1 MTSHTEAAKAAEH
14 QTVLSFDERER
25 ILCQFI
31 SEPINHDRE
40 MAIAIEAATQ
50 ERLLAPLEDYE
61 RVLAD
66 HRRLVREL
74 DVLLNGDGAAAQA
87 SLCDIVAQV
96 KRDGIKASARVA
108 DTSAIIRDV
117 CELDPADEGPDT
129 VSVTVAELTR
139 IIERHS
145 APVAGEAQADQFIQA
160 AIDQAPEPLR
170 RLGEYLSRV
179 LDEDQ
184 WATAERMLLGACNAA
199 PQASA
204 EPVGW
209 FDTSTSS
216 GTIRWRPGLTA
227 SSFPAGHPFYAG
239 PVAPQASAEPARTL
253 FPAHLRKMWSGGE
266 VQTWLDQHQGVNP
279 PKASARGSLERYR
292 KWRAEQADK
301 DARPCSCP
309 SGDSSLRH
317 PCAVHPPADQASK
330 KPAHDERQAWAADM
344 VEASA
349 EHLGDE
355 CWEWE
360 SEDFLFHLWQVAT
373 GRQNRAARADP
384 DKKEM

>member
-1 MTSHTEAAKAAEH
+1 MTSRTEAAKAAEH

-61 RVLAD
+61 RVVAD

-145 APVAGEAQADQFIQA
+145 APVAGEAREHYDEVKATLQGAHRIMESLSAIERRVGPVGSHARGYTHKITNALLHLDALYAAPRASETAVRNEALHLLREARALLPAFTTAEAIGAWSEKVRRFEAGEVIDVPPQAGKDGGQQRA
-160 AIDQAPEPLR
+160 MDSEELR
-170 RLGEYLSRV
+170 RRV
-179 LDEDQ
+179 L
-184 WATAERMLLGACNAA
+184 
-199 PQASA
+199 SA
-204 EPVGW
+204 
-209 FDTSTSS
+209 
-216 GTIRWRPGLTA
+216 I
-227 SSFPAGHPFYAG
+227 
-239 PVAPQASAEPARTL
+239 
-253 FPAHLRKMWSGGE
+253 
-266 VQTWLDQHQGVNP
+266 
-279 PKASARGSLERYR
+279 
-292 KWRAEQADK
+292 
-301 DARPCSCP
+301 
-309 SGDSSLRH
+309 
-317 PCAVHPPADQASK
+317 
-330 KPAHDERQAWAADM
+330 HDAADM
-344 VEASA
+344 KPEDEETWEEWYCAA
-349 EHLGDE
+349 FDLLGSRVGDI
-355 CWEWE
+355 
-360 SEDFLFHLWQVAT
+360 F
-373 GRQNRAARADP
+373 RAALSPTQTEQGERD
-384 DKKEM
+384 E